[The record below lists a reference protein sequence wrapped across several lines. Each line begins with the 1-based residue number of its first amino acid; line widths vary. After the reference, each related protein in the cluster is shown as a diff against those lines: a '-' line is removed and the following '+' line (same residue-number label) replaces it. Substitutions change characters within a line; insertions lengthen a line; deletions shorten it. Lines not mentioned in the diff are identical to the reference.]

1 MNRIHLLSAAIL
13 SAVAILP
20 HTVSAQAQPAPTSAQ
35 KLEFDVV
42 SIRPSQRK
50 FVLIGLDFL
59 DPVSKMAP
67 PPGGVF
73 SWNIQLPQLIAF
85 AYDLRSPQLQR
96 EALQGLPKPYNDFRD
111 GWLAVE
117 ARANGNPT
125 RDGVRQMVRSM
136 LEDRFHFAAH
146 IEKHEGDVF
155 MLLVD
160 KPGPSLTPH
169 TEGEPCNLPSTLK
182 DIKKYPHV
190 YPPYDNWIFRC
201 GIFNRELSRS
211 GERRLEMLDVS
222 MDQIA
227 NTLSQMASREGF
239 PVIDKTGL
247 TGQYDAILE
256 FAPSIPPDVTVA
268 DDAVG
273 APGIQTALEKQLGL
287 RLVKQ
292 KAQVDVFVID
302 HVEPPTEN

>member
-1 MNRIHLLSAAIL
+1 MNRTHLLCAAIL
-13 SAVAILP
+13 SASVAIP
-20 HTVSAQAQPAPTSAQ
+20 HAAPAQAQSAPVATN
-35 KLEFDVV
+35 KLQFDVV

-50 FVLIGLDFL
+50 FAMIGSDFL
-59 DPVSKMAP
+59 DPVGKMAP

-73 SWNIQLPQLIAF
+73 SWNIQLGNLIAF
-85 AYDLRSPQLQR
+85 AYDLRSSQLRR
-96 EALQGLPKPYNDFRD
+96 EAIEGLPKPYNDFRD
-111 GWLAVE
+111 GWLAIE
-117 ARANGNPT
+117 ARAEGNPT
-125 RDGVRQMVRSM
+125 RDDVRQMVRSM
-136 LEDRFHFAAH
+136 LEERFHFAAH
-146 IEKHEGDVF
+146 LEKRDGDVF
-155 MLLVD
+155 SLVAD

-201 GIFNRELSRS
+201 GILNRELSRS

-239 PVIDKTGL
+239 PVIDQTGL

-273 APGIQTALEKQLGL
+273 APGIETALEKQLGL

-292 KAQVDVFVID
+292 KAQVDVFIID
-302 HVEPPTEN
+302 HGEPPTEN